1 MHACKWGCKSRC
13 GTLNG
18 MGQHYRLVMAA
29 LEKGCPSDP
38 LHVCQQARSKVNRM
52 SMMTAKH
59 DGDLHAATQSADC
72 ASRASFMMLSQ
83 LSMTTC
89 SLGASFSIAAWV
101 PPLA

>member
-72 ASRASFMMLSQ
+72 ACVLYDAQPVVHDNVQ
-83 LSMTTC
+83 LGC
-89 SLGASFSIAAWV
+89 L
-101 PPLA
+101 L